1 MKKILAAVVVVV
13 AGSGIALA
21 SPNDVRTRI
30 TDAIPT
36 PAPPTSSALALA
48 SLDRKI
54 ADFDAEES
62 ASKKELLELDPQIA
76 HARAE
81 SIVHG
86 RWFYKLTRAGM
97 LPVGGGFDELV
108 SHAMRVERARRALSS
123 DLARENK
130 LRSRGAELVANLQR
144 IDRDRNSL
152 ASQRTAM
159 DAARIAMAD
168 EARRTQAFQSAFDPS
183 SADFVPVG
191 GDPMVAEPPAVSG
204 FAASRGKLLFPV
216 AGRADVRPAHR
227 EGIDGPA
234 IEIHSALGAV
244 VRAVYTGRVAFADR
258 YGSYG
263 RIVILDHGDH
273 YYTVSGNLASIDVHV
288 GDEISAGEKL
298 GTVGDEGAG
307 PMLYF
312 EVRHGADTIS
322 PGPWLGL

>member
-1 MKKILAAVVVVV
+1 VKRALATILVGVAA
-13 AGSGIALA
+13 SGIALA
-21 SPNDVRTRI
+21 APNDTR
-30 TDAIPT
+30 AHPHRVM
-36 PAPPTSSALALA
+36 AQATSPALALA

-54 ADFDAEES
+54 ADFDAEEA
-62 ASKKELLELDPQIA
+62 ASKKELLDLDPQIA
-76 HARAE
+76 HAHAE
-81 SIVHG
+81 SLVHG

-108 SHAMRVERARRALSS
+108 SHAMHVERARRALAS
-123 DLARENK
+123 DLSRENK
-130 LRSRGAELVANLQR
+130 LRARGSELVQNLQR
-144 IDRDRNSL
+144 IDRDRTSL

-159 DAARIAMAD
+159 DSARLALAD
-168 EARRTQAFQSAFDPS
+168 EQRRTQAFEKAFDPS
-183 SADFVPVG
+183 SSDFVAVG
-191 GDPMVAEPPAVSG
+191 GDPMNDAPAPSG
-204 FAASRGKLLFPV
+204 FAASRGRLLFPV

-234 IEIHSALGAV
+234 IEIHAALGAT

-273 YYTVSGNLASIDVHV
+273 YYSVSGNLATIDVHV

-298 GTVGDEGAG
+298 GTVGDEGQGA
-307 PMLYF
+307 MLYF

>member
-1 MKKILAAVVVVV
+1 MKKILAGVVVFV
-13 AGSGIALA
+13 AASGVALA
-21 SPNDVRTRI
+21 APNDVRTQV
-30 TDAIPT
+30 ANAPST

-54 ADFDAEES
+54 ADFDSEEA

-76 HARAE
+76 RAHAE

-130 LRSRGAELVANLQR
+130 LRSRGAELVTNLQR
-144 IDRDRNSL
+144 IDRDRTSL

-159 DAARIAMAD
+159 DAARLAMAD
-168 EARRTQAFQSAFDPS
+168 EARRTQAFQQAFDPS

-191 GDPMVAEPPAVSG
+191 GDPMAEQPAVSG

-234 IEIHSALGAV
+234 IEIHAALGAV

-273 YYTVSGNLASIDVHV
+273 YYSVSGNLASIDVHV
-288 GDEISAGEKL
+288 GDEVSAGEKL